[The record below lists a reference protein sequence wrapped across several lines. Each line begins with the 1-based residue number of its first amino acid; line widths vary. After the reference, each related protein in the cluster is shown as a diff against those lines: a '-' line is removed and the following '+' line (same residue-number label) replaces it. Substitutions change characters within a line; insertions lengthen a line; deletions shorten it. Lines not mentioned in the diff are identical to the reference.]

1 MERILNII
9 GVSAVVASLV
19 FVGLELRQSQKLA
32 IADQMN
38 NRMNVLIE
46 MNSSYTEANLDYY
59 SAATKQ
65 PHKDSLFSNAEK
77 GARNSTSVQWSL
89 HENDYFQYRQGL
101 MTEDVWQAKLLA
113 TKNDLLTCDMQ
124 DIYEWRIALVEAG
137 FRKILENMQR
147 DCEE

>member
-1 MERILNII
+1 ME
-9 GVSAVVASLV
+9 
-19 FVGLELRQSQKLA
+19 
-32 IADQMN
+32 
-38 NRMNVLIE
+38 
-46 MNSSYTEANLDYY
+46 SSLDYY

-77 GARNSTSVQWSL
+77 GARNSTRVQRSL
-89 HENDYFQYRQGL
+89 HENDYFQYSQDL